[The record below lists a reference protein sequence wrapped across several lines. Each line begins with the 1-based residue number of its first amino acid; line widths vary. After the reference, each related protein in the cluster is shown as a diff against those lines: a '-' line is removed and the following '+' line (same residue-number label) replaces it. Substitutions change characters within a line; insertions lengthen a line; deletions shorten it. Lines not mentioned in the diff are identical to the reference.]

1 MDQQPTQL
9 ALLEWINSFANG
21 GQVESPSSLNDGLK
35 IWSILHDIDAE
46 YFAGQLPQASSRAEE
61 WSSRWQNLK
70 QIHKYLFPYL
80 TTQCQQNPPKEITEV
95 DLHAIAMDD
104 AANETMKVGFLLS
117 KSTIMETRLIV
128 DVACEAGSVGRDQL
142 FNTGKIYSA
151 DDKPQ
156 HIYPDD
162 SDAIQD
168 QVPESS
174 DDKTASPSTP
184 YKDPELLF
192 EEQLAN
198 VMTENDNHRR
208 EKEELQKEL
217 RDLHGRL
224 ARLQENND
232 TLQARLTRAEDQVGI
247 ANSTDP
253 SKQEASIK
261 HLTSTLRQQE
271 EVIASHEAAQ
281 IEFDRVSKEMKLTI
295 EKLASSSSKYQRLR
309 DDFDVL
315 KAEKDSLARKANT
328 AERYKQKLQASQSL
342 EEENSELREE
352 LNEVREQLKS
362 AQSARKLVAGLEV
375 ENEEYK
381 RTLPKIEQDRHE
393 LQIVKQHLELDNS
406 TLARRCELAEEQHA
420 RDEERI
426 ASLSVELRSIDISRR
441 SDTSE
446 NTGLDAEL
454 GEHAKEKAQMKARL
468 SRLEA
473 ERQKLKITVE
483 NQESKVNKLQQFL
496 NEANEKRE
504 ADAKKHMETYG
515 RNLYLES
522 SLAAVQRGDPIE
534 KDTPT
539 DTNRATAQGEVKNPP
554 VTALTGPQSDEERLE
569 QQSMTSNPGRGESYE
584 DLVVTLERIKA
595 ATAEES
601 HGDLLTILERL
612 KEATVDETTESG
624 NETLSRNMV
633 GMARK
638 IIDGRERLARKEEL
652 ITHQIAVIEELQDRL
667 QQGDRVRDVIDQS
680 SQEDL
685 AGRKDE
691 NSTAKVSTPRV
702 SSTTCAIHLEMLCT
716 NIHSIFKAMSQQLLI
731 DNLKRENKLIASMY
745 HDLAGRLQMDN
756 VVLQRRGEAPK
767 SWINRQRKLVDH
779 PMMAMSR

>member
-46 YFAGQLPQASSRAEE
+46 HFAGQLPQASSRPEE

-104 AANETMKVGFLLS
+104 AANETMKLVKLVLLVAIS
-117 KSTIMETRLIV
+117 CSTRAKYIQRMTSLSTSTQMTLMQLIS
-128 DVACEAGSVGRDQL
+128 E
-142 FNTGKIYSA
+142 
-151 DDKPQ
+151 
-156 HIYPDD
+156 
-162 SDAIQD
+162 IQD

-184 YKDPELLF
+184 YKDPELHF

-426 ASLSVELRSIDISRR
+426 ASLSVELRNIDISRR

-446 NTGLDAEL
+446 DTGLDAEL

-504 ADAKKHMETYG
+504 ADARKHMETYG

-522 SLAAVQRGDPIE
+522 SLAAVQRGEPIE

-612 KEATVDETTESG
+612 KEATVDETTESS
-624 NETLSRNMV
+624 NETLSRNVV

-691 NSTAKVSTPRV
+691 NSTAK
-702 SSTTCAIHLEMLCT
+702 
-716 NIHSIFKAMSQQLLI
+716 AMSQQLLI